1 MAVEVTPK
9 GTTGGS
15 FPGGPV
21 LRFFLKM
28 NVGLY
33 RLMHGGGFL
42 KGTLLLTT
50 TGARSGKQHTTPVAW
65 FPDGQG
71 NWLVIGSA
79 GGAAKHPSW
88 IFNLA
93 RNPDK
98 VWIEVGDRK
107 LKVTPQSLNGA
118 ERDAAYQ
125 RVVAKAA
132 NFGAY
137 ERKTDR
143 VIPVVRLTPA

>member
-1 MAVEVTPK
+1 MAVVVTPK
-9 GTTGGS
+9 GTHGAS
-15 FPGGPV
+15 FPAGPV
-21 LRFFLKM
+21 LRFFLKA
-28 NVGLY
+28 NVGLV
-33 RLMHGGGFL
+33 RLLRGGGPF
-42 KGTLLLTT
+42 KGMLLLTT
-50 TGARSGKQHTTPVAW
+50 TGARSGKQLTLPLAW

-98 VWIEVGDRK
+98 VWIEIGGRK
-107 LKVTPQSLNGA
+107 LKVTPRTLNGA

-125 RVVAKAA
+125 RIVAKAA
-132 NFGAY
+132 NFGEY